1 MINIDIYTKNIGS
14 KLDSPVLQYNKLPK
28 TTLTKYQRRYIKEK
42 EKFMRKRK
50 NNYKNIRTKNNSL
63 SITNI
68 NIDFINEK
76 QMIEKNKSREF
87 NLEVYDKKVNE
98 DIEQYIENENEEM
111 SFDNNPEIQLKKHI
125 ENIEKLDIERE
136 QQINEIIQQ
145 QLKIEIIQQQLKIK
159 EKEESIPFVSYEY
172 DAENYHR
179 KVVSKHYEELLQ
191 EEFNKYV
198 KPKIEAQLEEIKRRE
213 NKQKLQEY
221 YDKIEEKL
229 QKEIERKKHLILKVY
244 TAIRMQ
250 NSIVPLGKVNDYYI
264 TGDLNGWEISDLIDA
279 ANKIMYK
286 H

>member
-1 MINIDIYTKNIGS
+1 MIKN
-14 KLDSPVLQYNKLPK
+14 
-28 TTLTKYQRRYIKEK
+28 
-42 EKFMRKRK
+42 F
-50 NNYKNIRTKNNSL
+50 
-63 SITNI
+63 
-68 NIDFINEK
+68 
-76 QMIEKNKSREF
+76 
-87 NLEVYDKKVNE
+87 
-98 DIEQYIENENEEM
+98 ENEEM

-145 QLKIEIIQQQLKIK
+145 QLKIK
-159 EKEESIPFVSYEY
+159 EKEESINFGSY
-172 DAENYHR
+172 DAEKYYK

-229 QKEIERKKHLILKVY
+229 QKETERKKHLITEVY
-244 TAIRMQ
+244 MAIRMQ
-250 NSIVPLGKVNDYYI
+250 NSGVPLSNVNDYYI
-264 TGDLNGWEISDLIDA
+264 TGDLNGWKISELIDTT
-279 ANKIMYK
+279 NKIMYK